1 MGKIRGNVATRGFSG
16 KVGPTLVFRDGPKG
30 VTYVAAAPKPS
41 IRIASEAQ
49 ELQKD
54 KFRLASLFADRT
66 KANMT
71 LWAAYEEKAKLKG
84 FRTTR
89 NLIIADYFSVPRV
102 WTLEY
107 EQYTGQPGSVITV
120 LASCLLRAK
129 SVKFV
134 IYNPDGTV
142 LENGDATPE
151 PDDQTWTYTTT
162 STNNTLTGTRIVATA
177 QAVSGKVASEE
188 ITIKMNVQ

>member
-1 MGKIRGNVATRGFSG
+1 MGKIKGNVATRGFSG
-16 KVGPTLVFRDGPKG
+16 KVGPTLVFRDGPGG
-30 VTYVAAAPKPS
+30 VTYVAAAPKSSRLMP
-41 IRIASEAQ
+41 SEAQ

-54 KFRLASLFADRT
+54 KFRLASLFVDRT
-66 KANMT
+66 KTNMT

-84 FRTTR
+84 YRSTR

-102 WTLEY
+102 WTLEI

-134 IYNPDGTV
+134 IYNPDGTE

-151 PDDQTWTYTTT
+151 TDDQTWTYTTT
-162 STNNTLTGTRIVATA
+162 STNNVLTGTRIVATA
-177 QAVSGKVASEE
+177 QTVPGKVSSAE
-188 ITIKMNVQ
+188 ITI